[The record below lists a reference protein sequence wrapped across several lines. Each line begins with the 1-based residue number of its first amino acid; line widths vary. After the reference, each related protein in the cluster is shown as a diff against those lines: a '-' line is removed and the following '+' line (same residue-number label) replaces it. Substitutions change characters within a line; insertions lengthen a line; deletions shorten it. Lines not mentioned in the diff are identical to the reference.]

1 MSTSTQSRRPL
12 AIAGL
17 TYFGSVLVVGLP
29 LMYAMYVFFVDTAI
43 LFNLN
48 LGAAFLWQILLL
60 AVAFLIGI
68 SVAGK
73 VAERV
78 LKKFSKKVE

>member
-1 MSTSTQSRRPL
+1 MSTSTHSHRPL

-29 LMYAMYVFFVDTAI
+29 LMYAMYVFLVDTAI

-78 LKKFSKKVE
+78 LTKFSKKVE

>member
-1 MSTSTQSRRPL
+1 MSTSTHSRRPL

-17 TYFGSVLVVGLP
+17 TYFGAVLVVGLP

-68 SVAGK
+68 SAAGK
-73 VAERV
+73 VADYV

>member
-1 MSTSTQSRRPL
+1 MSSSTQNRRPL
-12 AIAGL
+12 ATAGL
-17 TYFGSVLVVGLP
+17 AYFGSVLIVGLP
-29 LMYAMYVFFVDTAI
+29 LMYVLWVFFVDTAI
-43 LFNLN
+43 LFGLN
-48 LGAAFLWQILLL
+48 LGAAVLWQLILI

-78 LKKFSKKVE
+78 FKQFS

>member
-1 MSTSTQSRRPL
+1 MSSSVQNRRPL
-12 AIAGL
+12 ATAGL
-17 TYFGSVLVVGLP
+17 AYFGSVLIVGLP
-29 LMYAMYVFFVDTAI
+29 LMYAIWVLFVDTAI
-43 LFNLN
+43 LFGLN
-48 LGAAFLWQILLL
+48 LGAAFVWQLILI

-78 LKKFSKKVE
+78 FKRFS

>member
-1 MSTSTQSRRPL
+1 
-12 AIAGL
+12 
-17 TYFGSVLVVGLP
+17 
-29 LMYAMYVFFVDTAI
+29 MYAMYVFFLDTAI

-68 SVAGK
+68 SAAGK
-73 VAERV
+73 VADYV

>member
-1 MSTSTQSRRPL
+1 MSASTHSRRPL
-12 AIAGL
+12 AIASL
-17 TYFGSVLVVGLP
+17 TYFGSVLMVGLP

-48 LGAAFLWQILLL
+48 LGAAFFWQILLL

-68 SVAGK
+68 SAAGK
-73 VAERV
+73 IAERV
-78 LKKFSKKVE
+78 LKKFFKKVE

>member
-1 MSTSTQSRRPL
+1 MSISTHSHRPL

-17 TYFGSVLVVGLP
+17 THFGSVLVVGLP
-29 LMYAMYVFFVDTAI
+29 LMYAMCVFFVDTAI
-43 LFNLN
+43 LFSLN
-48 LGAAFLWQILLL
+48 LGAAFLCQILLL
-60 AVAFLIGI
+60 AITFLIGI

-78 LKKFSKKVE
+78 LKKFSKKVG

>member
-1 MSTSTQSRRPL
+1 M
-12 AIAGL
+12 AGL
-17 TYFGSVLVVGLP
+17 TYFGSVLIVGLP
-29 LMYAMYVFFVDTAI
+29 LMYAMYMFFVDTAI

-60 AVAFLIGI
+60 AVAFLMGI

-78 LKKFSKKVE
+78 LKKFSQTGE

>member
-1 MSTSTQSRRPL
+1 MSTPTQSRRPL

-17 TYFGSVLVVGLP
+17 TYFGSVLLVGLP
-29 LMYAMYVFFVDTAI
+29 LMYVMYWFFVDTAI

-48 LGAAFLWQILLL
+48 LGAALLWQILLL

-78 LKKFSKKVE
+78 LTKFSKKVE

>member
-1 MSTSTQSRRPL
+1 MSPSTQNRRPL
-12 AIAGL
+12 ATAGL
-17 TYFGSVLVVGLP
+17 AYFGSVLIVGLP
-29 LMYAMYVFFVDTAI
+29 LMYALWVFFVDTAI
-43 LFNLN
+43 LFGLN
-48 LGAAFLWQILLL
+48 LGAAVLWQLILI

-78 LKKFSKKVE
+78 FKQFS